1 LSAAKPAVFRLAAGI
16 HIKRW
21 ISLALDPPYGEHIAA
36 HSSGIPLELVG
47 IPQGRSHFSWAVK
60 SGGGEK

>member
-1 LSAAKPAVFRLAAGI
+1 MARNKPAVFRLAAGI

-36 HSSGIPLELVG
+36 HSGGIPLEFVG
-47 IPQGRSHFSWAVK
+47 APQGQSPILLK
-60 SGGGEK
+60 NGD